1 MIRLIIL
8 LLGTGPLRR
17 LWSACLGIAL
27 LCLVAGIIFVGDI
40 YRPAEIITIDV
51 IGAAFI
57 VEGIARLITLAA
69 IGFPNATVP
78 VLKSL
83 GFFALG
89 FMAIDIPADHN
100 IVATIVLGAAFVID
114 GILRIAAA
122 IVIRAAQWRK
132 AIALGVFEL
141 GISMLIASPWPVQ
154 YRNTVPFCL
163 GVALLGTAWSF
174 GKLGLQL
181 LRLPSGAS
189 VTDLPLFSGPNWHG
203 RGLLHPSQV
212 VPKSWDN
219 QEPLTVYVWTAI
231 GSAVNP
237 TRRPIIDRYIAA
249 MDEGGVI
256 STGHA
261 ALSLPPTDYVSLCPA
276 EDIDHSPEDFAALLR
291 AGAENDVP
299 GAFRPSFEEE
309 CAEWRNPDRDIRFF
323 RYNADALRAFLAL
336 YRETPIYNLTS
347 RNCSSTVALSLDA
360 ALEGALGQEKP
371 LRTVL
376 LLLTDPAMWLL
387 VLWRARAEAM
397 TWTPGLILDY
407 AQTLQFILT
416 GRRQQWFARIRT
428 MRKRYS
434 AARQTQLLEGVQTRS
449 IRPTLVSLV
458 MTSMI
463 FGLTYG
469 LSAPLLALDLT
480 EMGFGENLIGAN
492 AAMHAVGVLALAPF
506 LPGIAWRYGPK
517 LPITVA
523 LLVVAATLALF
534 PIMPSIWLW
543 FPLRFAL
550 GAASETMLVMSETWI
565 NHISEDRNRTTT
577 LAIYTAALSLGFA
590 LGPVILTIVGPHGLT
605 PYLIGG
611 GIALVAV
618 LSVAMPWMRSP
629 LLEKPTQPS
638 MMRYLALAPVAIG
651 ATLLNATLET
661 AGSSFLPLYA
671 MRAGWSEHGAT
682 LLLSVLL
689 VGAIVLQVPIGWI
702 ADRLNPRRLVIGLSV
717 TSAIGAL
724 IWPLVIGYPLLAYG
738 LLFLWGGVFVG
749 IYTVMMG
756 VVGNRFRGG
765 DLVSVYSA
773 MSIAWGIG
781 AFVGPGTT
789 GMAMNLNTHGLP
801 YFAAFACALFVI
813 LPLLRKRG
821 V

>member
-8 LLGTGPLRR
+8 LLGAAPFRK
-17 LWSACLGIAL
+17 LWSACWGIAL
-27 LCLVAGIIFVGDI
+27 LCFITGLVFVCDI
-40 YRPAEIITIDV
+40 YRPAEIITIDI
-51 IGAAFI
+51 IGAAFVI
-57 VEGIARLITLAA
+57 EGIARLITLAA
-69 IGFPNATVP
+69 IGFPNATIP

-100 IVATIVLGAAFVID
+100 IVATLVLGTALIID
-114 GILRIAAA
+114 GILRLAAA
-122 IVIRAAQWRK
+122 IIIRALHWRK
-132 AIALGVFEL
+132 SIIVGIFEL
-141 GISMLIASPWPVQ
+141 GIAGLIASPWPVE

-163 GVALLGTAWSF
+163 GVALLASAWTF
-174 GKLGLQL
+174 AKLGLQL
-181 LRLPSGAS
+181 LQLPSGAS
-189 VTDLPLFSGPNWHG
+189 VTDLPFFSGPNWHG
-203 RGLLHPSQV
+203 RGVLHPSQV
-212 VPKSWDN
+212 SPKSWKNDD
-219 QEPLTVYVWTAI
+219 PLTVYVWTAV

-237 TRRPIIDRYIAA
+237 ARRPIIDRYIAA

-291 AGAENDVP
+291 AGPENDVP

-309 CAEWRNPDRDIRFF
+309 CAGWRHPDRAVQFY
-323 RYNADALRAFLAL
+323 RYNADALRSFLTL
-336 YRETPIYNLTS
+336 YRETLVYNLTS

-360 ALEGALGQEKP
+360 AVEGVLGQEKP

-397 TWTPGLILDY
+397 TWTPGLVLDY

-416 GRRQQWFARIRT
+416 GRRQQWFARINT
-428 MRKRYS
+428 MRQRYS
-434 AARQTQLLEGVQTRS
+434 TARQAQLLEGVQTRS
-449 IRPTLVSLV
+449 LKPTLFSLI
-458 MTSMI
+458 MTSMV

-480 EMGFGENLIGAN
+480 RMGLGENVIGAN
-492 AAMHAVGVLALAPF
+492 ATMHALGVLALAPF
-506 LPGIAWRYGPK
+506 LPRIAWRYGPK

-523 LLVVAATLALF
+523 LLVVAGTLALF
-534 PIMPSIWLW
+534 PVMPSLWLW

-550 GAASETMLVMSETWI
+550 GAASETMLVMSESWI
-565 NHISEDRNRTTT
+565 NHISDDKSRTTT
-577 LAIYTAALSLGFA
+577 LALYTAALSLGFA
-590 LGPVILTIVGPHGLT
+590 CGPVILTVVGPHGLT

-611 GIALVAV
+611 GLALAAV

-629 LLEKPTQPS
+629 VLEKPHHKGMT
-638 MMRYLALAPVAIG
+638 RYLALAPVAIG

-689 VGAIVLQVPIGWI
+689 IGAIVLQVPIGWL
-702 ADRLNPRRLVIGLSV
+702 ADRVNARRLVISLSLA
-717 TSAIGAL
+717 SAVGAL
-724 IWPLVIGYPLLAYG
+724 VWPSVIGYPPLAYA

-765 DLVSVYSA
+765 DLVSVYSV
-773 MSIAWGIG
+773 MSIAWGLG
-781 AFVGPGTT
+781 AFIGPGTT
-789 GMAMNLNTHGLP
+789 GVVMDITQHGLP
-801 YFAAFACALFVI
+801 YFAAFACAAFVS
-813 LPLLRKRG
+813 LALLRKEG
-821 V
+821 I